1 LPPDA
6 QAKRRPAS
14 LVTASDR
21 SPRLGVANT
30 KRIGR
35 RSNAH
40 LISHYP
46 KKEMVAEHS
55 KPSTANVIP
64 KESKSLRIGCDA
76 ILGCLN
82 LREESIA

>member
-1 LPPDA
+1 
-6 QAKRRPAS
+6 
-14 LVTASDR
+14 
-21 SPRLGVANT
+21 
-30 KRIGR
+30 
-35 RSNAH
+35 
-40 LISHYP
+40 
-46 KKEMVAEHS
+46 MVAEHS